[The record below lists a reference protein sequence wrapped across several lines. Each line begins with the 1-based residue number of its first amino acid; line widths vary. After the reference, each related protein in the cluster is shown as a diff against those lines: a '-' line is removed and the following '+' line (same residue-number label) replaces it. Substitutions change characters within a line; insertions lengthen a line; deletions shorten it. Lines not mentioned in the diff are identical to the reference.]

1 MKIKLGIAV
10 LISGIVLSCTN
21 GSSTIFHDL
30 GLIGAGLDY
39 PYSQE
44 QLSRCQEVED
54 ERCLE
59 TYERVKSAKKRLFKR
74 GRTEALQMTLNTI
87 SKECAGGEIPI
98 SCRGAI
104 IALYFFSLSEDDT
117 KIREFLALSPNQVFV
132 KTYEVDNIW
141 MSIRQD
147 KTRWREWIMQAPQLT
162 SKEKAAF
169 LRNLDIEK
177 HAGLTIEQL

>member
-1 MKIKLGIAV
+1 MKIKCATAV

-21 GSSTIFHDL
+21 GSSTIFDDL

-44 QLSRCQEVED
+44 QLSRCQQVED
-54 ERCLE
+54 KRCLE
-59 TYERVKSAKKRLFKR
+59 TYERVKSAKKRLVKR

-87 SKECAGGEIPI
+87 SKECAGDEIPI

-104 IALYFFSLSEDDT
+104 VALYFFASSEDDA
-117 KIREFLALSPNQVFV
+117 KIREFLALTPNQVFV
-132 KTYEVDNIW
+132 KTYEVDNTW
-141 MSIRQD
+141 MSVRRD
-147 KTRWREWIMQAPQLT
+147 KTRWREWIAQAPQLT
-162 SKEKAAF
+162 SEEKAAF
-169 LRNLDIEK
+169 LRNLDIAK